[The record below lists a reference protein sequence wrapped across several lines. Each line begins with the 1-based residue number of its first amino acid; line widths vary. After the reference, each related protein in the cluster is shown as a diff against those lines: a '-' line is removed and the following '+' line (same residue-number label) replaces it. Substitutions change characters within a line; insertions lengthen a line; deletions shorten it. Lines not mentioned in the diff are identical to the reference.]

1 MPHYRSHDFHS
12 GIFFMFKANPF
23 KLILALCVVSI
34 SAAGCNGSPDDST
47 TASPMTSEQGL
58 LRHVP
63 ADTPYVFA
71 MIDPLPDEVA
81 DKFEPK
87 LDAMLTTY
95 QEVLRA
101 IVQTKLSDKS
111 DAEDGEGTADD
122 AAALL
127 EELAGLLSVEGFRSA
142 GIDRDSTMVFYGAG
156 LLPVLRMTLSDG
168 DLLDA
173 TIARMERK
181 ANQSMPGA
189 MIVGQSYRYAGD
201 EEARLVVAVIDDE
214 FVMSIVPANLPEDLL
229 KSVLGLTLPSSSIA
243 DSGELQKIIDDNGF
257 QSHSVGLIDVE
268 RIVATFLDD
277 QSGVNA
283 ELLTLMGYDGSIL
296 SDVCRSEIRSMASV
310 APRIVTGY
318 TEISVEKFTSNT
330 VVELRSDIA
339 LGLSTLSAP
348 VPGLGSEQG
357 ALFSFGMSLDLLAAR
372 EFYASRL
379 DALEAEPY
387 QCELFAELQEG
398 VVKGRDMLNQPIPPI
413 VYSFKGFL
421 AVLEDIKGMD
431 LAKNQPPT
439 SADFRLLISTGNAAG
454 LIAMGAMFSPEIAAL
469 DLQPDGIPVRFESP
483 QFAGMADAA
492 YVAMTEDAL
501 ALSIGAGT
509 EARLGD
515 MLTAAISEPTPFMSM
530 EMDAARYYDFIAQ
543 AVALEDDEEN
553 PTPPELKAAIGEM
566 IGIVGDM
573 FSRMTIEVEFTDRG
587 IEFPTT
593 IVLSD
598 ETR

>member
-1 MPHYRSHDFHS
+1 MPEYRSHHFHN
-12 GIFFMFKANPF
+12 GNFFMFKVTPL
-23 KLILALCVVSI
+23 KLILALSFVSI
-34 SAAGCNGSPDDST
+34 TAAGCNGAPDDSKT
-47 TASPMTSEQGL
+47 VPPMASEQGL
-58 LRHVP
+58 LRYVP

-95 QEVLRA
+95 QAVLRA
-101 IVQTKLSDKS
+101 TIQARATDKS
-111 DAEDGEGTADD
+111 DAEDGNDIPDE

-127 EELAGLLSVEGFRSA
+127 DELAGLLSIEGLRSA
-142 GIDRDSTMVFYGAG
+142 GIERDSTMVLYGDG
-156 LLPVLRMTLSDG
+156 LLPVMRMTLSDG
-168 DLLDA
+168 DLLEA
-173 TIARMERK
+173 TIALMEEK
-181 ANQSMPGA
+181 ANQSMSTA
-189 MIVGQSYRYAGD
+189 MIDGQSYRYAGD

-214 FVMSIVPANLPEDLL
+214 FVMSIVPTNLPEGLL
-229 KSVLGLTLPSSSIA
+229 KSIFGLTLPSSSIA
-243 DSGELQKIIDDNGF
+243 ETGELQKIIDDYGY

-283 ELLTLMGYDGSIL
+283 ELLTLVEYDGSVL
-296 SDVCRSEIRSMASV
+296 SDVCKSEIRSMASV

-318 TEISVEKFTSNT
+318 TEMSVERFTSNT
-330 VVELRSDIA
+330 IVELRSDIA
-339 LGLSTLSAP
+339 AGLSTLSAP

-357 ALFSFGMSLDLLAAR
+357 ALFSFGMSLDPLAAR
-372 EFYASRL
+372 EFYSSQL
-379 DALEAEPY
+379 DAMEAEPY

-398 VVKGRDMLNQPIPPI
+398 VVKGREVLNQPIPPM
-413 VYSFKGFL
+413 VYGFRGFL
-421 AVLEDIKGMD
+421 AVIEDIQGMD
-431 LAKNQPPT
+431 LAKKQPPT
-439 SADFRLLISTGNAAG
+439 SAEFRFLISTNNAEG
-454 LIAMGAMFSPEIAAL
+454 LLAMGAMFSPEIAAL
-469 DLQPDGIPVRFESP
+469 DLQPDGVPVRFESP
-483 QFAGMADAA
+483 QFAGMVDVA

-543 AVALEDDEEN
+543 AVALEDDGED
-553 PTPPELKAAIGEM
+553 PTPPELKAAISEM
-566 IGIVGDM
+566 IGVVGDM
-573 FSRMTIEVEFTDRG
+573 FSRMTIEIKFTERGVEF
-587 IEFPTT
+587 PST

-598 ETR
+598 